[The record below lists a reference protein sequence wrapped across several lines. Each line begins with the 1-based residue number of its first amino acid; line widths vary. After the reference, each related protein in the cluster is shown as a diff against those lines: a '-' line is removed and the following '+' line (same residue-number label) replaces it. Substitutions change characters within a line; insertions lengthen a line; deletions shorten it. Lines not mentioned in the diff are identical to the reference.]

1 MIRSNLTKL
10 ISFDALMPFMVIIT
24 GLFVGFKMLG
34 SKVPGFKTQKK
45 KFMYYLLIELGSM
58 AIIAAIVYNL
68 VQSTLMLR
76 YFVLLGYAFIAGGL
90 HVFFFRKTFEKFG
103 SDKPLIEFLIALT
116 VSIVLMVPIIF
127 IASYFSDS
135 VYLPYYALIIVAF
148 SIPTLYY
155 ILFKYSVSIPVK
167 LFSKW
172 YYPLGKKYD
181 SPKHYELNNMIV
193 LNFMFHKNAREE
205 EMTSFKAKAPKNM
218 DFGRLFYFFINDYN
232 EKKTSS
238 KIEMTEDSG
247 DPYGWYFYSKP
258 KWYGASKHIDSEL
271 SVENN
276 ELQDG
281 DVVICQ
287 RI

>member
-1 MIRSNLTKL
+1 
-10 ISFDALMPFMVIIT
+10 
-24 GLFVGFKMLG
+24 
-34 SKVPGFKTQKK
+34 
-45 KFMYYLLIELGSM
+45 M

-90 HVFFFRKTFEKFG
+90 HVFFFRKTFGKFE
-103 SDKPLIEFLIALT
+103 SDKPLIEFVSALT
-116 VSIVLMVPIIF
+116 VSVVLMVPIIF
-127 IASYFSDS
+127 IAAYFSDS

-148 SIPTLYY
+148 SIPTLFYM
-155 ILFKYSVSIPVK
+155 LFKYSVSIPVK
-167 LFSKW
+167 LYSKW

-193 LNFMFHKNAREE
+193 LNFMFHKNAREA

-232 EKKTSS
+232 DKKTSS
-238 KIEMTEDSG
+238 KIEMTAESG

-258 KWYGASKHIDSEL
+258 KWYGGSKHIDSEIT
-271 SVENN
+271 VENN

-281 DVVICQ
+281 DVVVCQ

>member
-58 AIIAAIVYNL
+58 AIIATIVYNL

>member
-90 HVFFFRKTFEKFG
+90 HVFFFRKTFEKFE

-116 VSIVLMVPIIF
+116 VSVVLMVPIIF

-276 ELQDG
+276 DLQDG